1 MPSIYGPR
9 ASRLAWAINDIN
21 RWKKNSFRNVQY
33 GPKTRLI
40 RGIYFWHR
48 GYAISDLYQR
58 VASSFK
64 TKLKYIVFSFSL
76 GQLTSTADP
85 TLPYKGAHFE
95 GRELVVEEIVQ
106 KLTQDPDPSR
116 IIIIVGI
123 PGMGKTQVA
132 IHVSHLLKE
141 EHKKAVIFIEKK
153 QKLTEICTEIILG
166 INPLAPRLSES
177 HDMVTIAKKRLKEL
191 KEKKVIVLDN
201 VEGIQQQDGMEFD
214 DFLRY
219 VETYAPH
226 VQLIIT
232 TREDVSFRSL
242 NMCKVRLDRLDSESS
257 ARLLQDLVSNCEER
271 HIKELGNLCGGIPLV
286 LVNCAGLL
294 EEGFNPEDLVAR
306 LKENP
311 IPLFKTNAEDV
322 YNALRQ
328 FLVNISENIKANLVR
343 LSVFPS
349 AFSVKDMKAL
359 FGDVLQPEAVKNT
372 MIRRSLLRRIDNEKL
387 VLHPLVRE
395 FLKAERK
402 LLKMDVVGEK
412 AQYKFNQH
420 YLELLE
426 TSSKQFI
433 SKKWSRNAIF
443 TFRTEKA
450 NILEMFNNFLQEGG
464 DKKETESCIDF
475 ANSTKVLDF
484 LAKVL
489 SPPSECVELYERCCH
504 IAEASSDKRR
514 LADSL
519 TALGFLL
526 LSKEAHGGVSDD
538 TLKKFQRAYEIP
550 QNLPKEQQ
558 HCETHAHTMSKLGL
572 CYALQVKLRIELSV
586 LNFIASIT

>member
-1 MPSIYGPR
+1 M
-9 ASRLAWAINDIN
+9 
-21 RWKKNSFRNVQY
+21 VQ
-33 GPKTRLI
+33 
-40 RGIYFWHR
+40 
-48 GYAISDLYQR
+48 
-58 VASSFK
+58 
-64 TKLKYIVFSFSL
+64 
-76 GQLTSTADP
+76 
-85 TLPYKGAHFE
+85 
-95 GRELVVEEIVQ
+95 EIVQ
-106 KLTQDPDPSR
+106 ELTKDPNPSR
-116 IIIIVGI
+116 VIIIVGI

-132 IHVSHLLKE
+132 IYVSHLLK
-141 EHKKAVIFIEKK
+141 EHKKAVIFIEEK
-153 QKLTEICTEIILG
+153 QKLTEICSEILRE

-191 KEKKVIVLDN
+191 KEKKVIVLDS
-201 VEGIQQQDGMEFD
+201 VQGIQQQQQQQQLQQQQQQQQQRGGKEFD

-232 TREDVSFRSL
+232 TREDVGFRSS
-242 NMCKVRLDRLDSESS
+242 NICKVRLDRLDSESS
-257 ARLLQDLVSNCEER
+257 AKLLQDLVPNCEER

-294 EEGFNPEDLVAR
+294 EEGFSPEDLVAR

-349 AFSVKDMKAL
+349 AFSVKDMKVL
-359 FGDVLQPEAVKNT
+359 FGDVLQPEVVKNT
-372 MIRRSLLRRIDNEKL
+372 MIRRSLLRKIDNEKL
-387 VLHPLVRE
+387 VLHRLVRE

-402 LLKMDVVGEK
+402 LLNMDDVGNDAEH
-412 AQYKFNQH
+412 KFNQR

-433 SKKWSRNAIF
+433 NKKWSQNAIF

-450 NILEMFNNFLQEGG
+450 NILEMFKNFLQEGG
-464 DKKETESCIDF
+464 DKKEAESCIDV

-504 IAEASSDKRR
+504 IAEASNDKRR

-519 TALGFLL
+519 TALGFLRL
-526 LSKEAHGGVSDD
+526 CKEAHQEVSDD
-538 TLKKFQRAYEIP
+538 TFKKFQRAYEIG
-550 QNLPKEQQ
+550 QKLPKKQQ
-558 HCETHAHTMSKLGL
+558 RCETHAHTISKLGL

-586 LNFIASIT
+586 LNFVASIT

>member
-1 MPSIYGPR
+1 M
-9 ASRLAWAINDIN
+9 
-21 RWKKNSFRNVQY
+21 VQ
-33 GPKTRLI
+33 
-40 RGIYFWHR
+40 
-48 GYAISDLYQR
+48 
-58 VASSFK
+58 
-64 TKLKYIVFSFSL
+64 
-76 GQLTSTADP
+76 
-85 TLPYKGAHFE
+85 
-95 GRELVVEEIVQ
+95 EIVQ

-116 IIIIVGI
+116 IIVIVGI

-141 EHKKAVIFIEKK
+141 EHKKAVIFIEEK
-153 QKLTEICTEIILG
+153 QKLTEICSEILRE

-191 KEKKVIVLDN
+191 KEKKVIVLDS
-201 VEGIQQQDGMEFD
+201 VQGIQQQQQQQRVGKEFD

-232 TREDVSFRSL
+232 TREDVGFRSF
-242 NMCKVRLDRLDSESS
+242 NICKMRLDRLDSESS
-257 ARLLQDLVSNCEER
+257 AKLLQDLVPNCEER

-294 EEGFNPEDLVAR
+294 EEDFSPEEMVAR

-311 IPLFKTNAEDV
+311 IPLLKTNAEDV

-359 FGDVLQPEAVKNT
+359 FGDVLDPEAVKNN

-387 VLHPLVRE
+387 VLHPLVRD

-402 LLKMDVVGEK
+402 LLNMEVVGEK
-412 AQYKFNQH
+412 AQHKFNQH

-433 SKKWSRNAIF
+433 SKKWSQNAIF

-450 NILEMFNNFLQEGG
+450 NILEMFNNFLLEGG
-464 DKKETESCIDF
+464 DKKESCIDF

-489 SPPSECVELYERCCH
+489 SPPSECVELYERCYH
-504 IAEASSDKRR
+504 IAETSSDPRR

-519 TALGFLL
+519 TAVGFLRL
-526 LSKEAHGGVSDD
+526 CKEAHRGVSHD
-538 TLKKFQRAYEIP
+538 TVEMFQRAYEIW
-550 QNLPKEQQ
+550 QNLPNELQL
-558 HCETHAHTMSKLGL
+558 CETHAHTISKLGL
-572 CYALQVKLRIELSV
+572 CYALQVKLQIKSSV
-586 LNFIASIT
+586 LNFITSIT

>member
-1 MPSIYGPR
+1 M
-9 ASRLAWAINDIN
+9 A
-21 RWKKNSFRNVQY
+21 
-33 GPKTRLI
+33 
-40 RGIYFWHR
+40 RGEPFGI
-48 GYAISDLYQR
+48 GAALSDLYQR
-58 VASSFK
+58 VVSSLK
-64 TKLKYIVFSFSL
+64 TKLKYTVFSFPL

-85 TLPYKGAHFE
+85 TLPFKGAHFE
-95 GRELVVEEIVQ
+95 GREAVVKEVVQ
-106 KLTQDPDPSR
+106 KLTQDPNPSR

-141 EHKKAVIFIEKK
+141 EHKKAVIFIEGK
-153 QKLTEICTEIILG
+153 QKFTEICSEILRQ

-177 HDMVTIAKKRLKEL
+177 HDMVTIAKRRLKEL
-191 KEKKVIVLDN
+191 KEKKVIVLDS
-201 VEGIQQQDGMEFD
+201 VEGIQKQGGQEFD

-232 TREDVSFRSL
+232 TREDVSFRSQ
-242 NMCKVRLDRLDSESS
+242 NICKVRLDRLDSESS
-257 ARLLQDLVSNCEER
+257 AKLLRDLVPNCEER
-271 HIKELGNLCGGIPLV
+271 HIKELGNRCSGIPLV

-294 EEGFNPEDLVAR
+294 EEGFSPEDLVAR

-311 IPLFKTNAEDV
+311 IPLLKTNAEDV

-349 AFSVKDMKAL
+349 AFSVKDIKAL
-359 FGDVLQPEAVKNT
+359 FGDVLEPEDVKNT

-395 FLKAERK
+395 FLKAEKK
-402 LLKMDVVGEK
+402 LLKMDAVGEK
-412 AQYKFNQH
+412 AQHKFNQH

-433 SKKWSRNAIF
+433 SKRWSQNAIS

-450 NILEMFNNFLQEGG
+450 NILEMFTNFLQEGG

-489 SPPSECVELYERCCH
+489 SPPSECVELYERFYH
-504 IAEASSDKRR
+504 IAKASNDTRR

-519 TALGFLL
+519 TALGFLRL
-526 LSKEAHGGVSDD
+526 CKKAHRGVNHD
-538 TLKKFQRAYEIP
+538 TVEMFQRAYEIR
-550 QNLPKEQQ
+550 QNLPTEQQ
-558 HCETHAHTMSKLGL
+558 HCETHAHTISKLGL
-572 CYALQVKLRIELSV
+572 CYALQVKLQIKLSV
-586 LNFIASIT
+586 PNFITSIT

>member
-1 MPSIYGPR
+1 M
-9 ASRLAWAINDIN
+9 
-21 RWKKNSFRNVQY
+21 Q
-33 GPKTRLI
+33 
-40 RGIYFWHR
+40 
-48 GYAISDLYQR
+48 
-58 VASSFK
+58 
-64 TKLKYIVFSFSL
+64 
-76 GQLTSTADP
+76 
-85 TLPYKGAHFE
+85 
-95 GRELVVEEIVQ
+95 EIVQ

-116 IIIIVGI
+116 VISIVGI

-141 EHKKAVIFIEKK
+141 EHKKAVIFIEEK
-153 QKLTEICTEIILG
+153 QKLTEICSEILRE

-177 HDMVTIAKKRLKEL
+177 HDMVTIAKRRLKEL
-191 KEKKVIVLDN
+191 KEKKVIVLDS
-201 VEGIQQQDGMEFD
+201 VEGIQQQGKEFD
-214 DFLRY
+214 NFLRY

-232 TREDVSFRSL
+232 TREDVGFRSSNIYRVL
-242 NMCKVRLDRLDSESS
+242 LDRLDFESS
-257 ARLLQDLVSNCEER
+257 AKLLQDLVPNCEER
-271 HIKELGNLCGGIPLV
+271 HIKELGKLCGGIPLV

-294 EEGFNPEDLVAR
+294 EEDFSPEELVAR

-387 VLHPLVRE
+387 VLHPLVRD

-402 LLKMDVVGEK
+402 LLNMDVVGEK
-412 AQYKFNQH
+412 AQHKFNQH

-433 SKKWSRNAIF
+433 SKKWSQNAIF

-450 NILEMFNNFLQEGG
+450 NILEMFKNFLKEGG

-489 SPPSECVELYERCCH
+489 SPPSECVKLYKKFYH
-504 IAEASSDKRR
+504 IAKASSNTRR

-519 TALGFLL
+519 NALGFLRL
-526 LSKEAHGGVSDD
+526 CKEAHRGVSQD
-538 TLKKFQRAYEIP
+538 TVEKFQRAYEIRK
-550 QNLPKEQQ
+550 NLPKELQ
-558 HCETHAHTMSKLGL
+558 HCETHAHTISKLGL
-572 CYALQVKLRIELSV
+572 CYALQVKLQIELINISV
-586 LNFIASIT
+586 FTFGGAKRSGSDR

>member
-1 MPSIYGPR
+1 M
-9 ASRLAWAINDIN
+9 
-21 RWKKNSFRNVQY
+21 Q
-33 GPKTRLI
+33 
-40 RGIYFWHR
+40 
-48 GYAISDLYQR
+48 
-58 VASSFK
+58 
-64 TKLKYIVFSFSL
+64 
-76 GQLTSTADP
+76 
-85 TLPYKGAHFE
+85 
-95 GRELVVEEIVQ
+95 EIVQ

-116 IIIIVGI
+116 IIVIVGI

-141 EHKKAVIFIEKK
+141 EHKKAVIFIEEK
-153 QKLTEICTEIILG
+153 QKLTEICSEILRE

-177 HDMVTIAKKRLKEL
+177 HDMVTIAKKGLKEL
-191 KEKKVIVLDN
+191 KEKKVIVLDS
-201 VEGIQQQDGMEFD
+201 VQGIQQQQQQLQQQQQRGGKEFD

-232 TREDVSFRSL
+232 TREDVGFRSS
-242 NMCKVRLDRLDSESS
+242 NICKVRLDRLDSESS
-257 ARLLQDLVSNCEER
+257 AKLLQDLVPNCEER

-294 EEGFNPEDLVAR
+294 EEGFSPEDLVAR
-306 LKENP
+306 LKQKP
-311 IPLFKTNAEDV
+311 IPLLKTNAEDV

-359 FGDVLQPEAVKNT
+359 FGDVLEPEDVKNT

-402 LLKMDVVGEK
+402 LLNMNVVGEK
-412 AQYKFNQH
+412 AQHKFNQH

-433 SKKWSRNAIF
+433 SKRWSQNAIS

-450 NILEMFNNFLQEGG
+450 NILEMFTNFLQEEG

-489 SPPSECVELYERCCH
+489 SPPSECLELYKRCYH
-504 IAEASSDKRR
+504 IAKASSDTRR

-519 TALGFLL
+519 TAVGFLRL
-526 LSKEAHGGVSDD
+526 CKEAHRGVSHD
-538 TLKKFQRAYEIP
+538 TVEMFQRAYEIR
-550 QNLPKEQQ
+550 QNLPKELQ
-558 HCETHAHTMSKLGL
+558 HCETHAHTISKLGL
-572 CYALQVKLRIELSV
+572 CYALQVKLRIESSV
-586 LNFIASIT
+586 LYFITSIT

>member
-1 MPSIYGPR
+1 M
-9 ASRLAWAINDIN
+9 
-21 RWKKNSFRNVQY
+21 Q
-33 GPKTRLI
+33 
-40 RGIYFWHR
+40 
-48 GYAISDLYQR
+48 
-58 VASSFK
+58 
-64 TKLKYIVFSFSL
+64 
-76 GQLTSTADP
+76 
-85 TLPYKGAHFE
+85 
-95 GRELVVEEIVQ
+95 EIVQ

-116 IIIIVGI
+116 IIVIVGI

-141 EHKKAVIFIEKK
+141 EHKKAVIFIEGK
-153 QKLTEICTEIILG
+153 QKFTEICSEILRQ

-201 VEGIQQQDGMEFD
+201 VEGIQQQGGKEFD

-232 TREDVSFRSL
+232 TREDVGFRSW
-242 NMCKVRLDRLDSESS
+242 NICKVRLDRLDSESS
-257 ARLLQDLVSNCEER
+257 ARLLQDLVPNCEER

-294 EEGFNPEDLVAR
+294 EEGFSPEDLVAR

-359 FGDVLQPEAVKNT
+359 FGDVLQPEVVKYA
-372 MIRRSLLRRIDNEKL
+372 MIRRSLLRRVDDEKL
-387 VLHPLVRE
+387 VLQRLVRE
-395 FLKAERK
+395 FLKTERK
-402 LLKMDVVGEK
+402 LLNMDDIGNDAER
-412 AQYKFNQH
+412 KFNQH

-433 SKKWSRNAIF
+433 NKKWWLNAIF

-450 NILEMFNNFLQEGG
+450 NILEMLKNFLQEGG
-464 DKKETESCIDF
+464 GKKEVESCIDVV
-475 ANSTKVLDF
+475 NSTKVLDF
-484 LAKVL
+484 LVKVL
-489 SPPSECVELYERCCH
+489 SSPSECVELYERFYH

-519 TALGFLL
+519 TALGFLRL
-526 LSKEAHGGVSDD
+526 CKEAHRRVSDD
-538 TLKKFQRAYEIP
+538 TLKKFQRAYEIRK
-550 QNLPKEQQ
+550 NLPKELQ
-558 HCETHAHTMSKLGL
+558 HCETHALTISKLGL

>member
-1 MPSIYGPR
+1 M
-9 ASRLAWAINDIN
+9 
-21 RWKKNSFRNVQY
+21 VQ
-33 GPKTRLI
+33 
-40 RGIYFWHR
+40 
-48 GYAISDLYQR
+48 
-58 VASSFK
+58 
-64 TKLKYIVFSFSL
+64 
-76 GQLTSTADP
+76 
-85 TLPYKGAHFE
+85 
-95 GRELVVEEIVQ
+95 EIVQ

-116 IIIIVGI
+116 IIVIVGI

-141 EHKKAVIFIEKK
+141 EHKKAVIFIEEK
-153 QKLTEICTEIILG
+153 QKLTEICSEILRE
-166 INPLAPRLSES
+166 INPLAPRLSDS

-191 KEKKVIVLDN
+191 KEKKVIVLDS
-201 VEGIQQQDGMEFD
+201 VEGIQQQQQQQQQQSGKEFD

-232 TREDVSFRSL
+232 TREDVSFRSQ
-242 NMCKVRLDRLDSESS
+242 NICKVRLDRLDSESS
-257 ARLLQDLVSNCEER
+257 AKLLQDLVPNCEER

-294 EEGFNPEDLVAR
+294 EEDFSPEDLVAR

-311 IPLFKTNAEDV
+311 IPLLKTNAEDV

-359 FGDVLQPEAVKNT
+359 FGDVLDPEAVKNT

-387 VLHPLVRE
+387 LLHPLVRD
-395 FLKAERK
+395 FLRTERK

-412 AQYKFNQH
+412 AQHKFNQH

-433 SKKWSRNAIF
+433 NKKWSQNAIF

-450 NILEMFNNFLQEGG
+450 NILEMFKNFLQEGG
-464 DKKETESCIDF
+464 DKKEAESCIDV
-475 ANSTKVLDF
+475 ANSTTVLDF

-489 SPPSECVELYERCCH
+489 SPPSECVKLYERCCH
-504 IAEASSDKRR
+504 IAEASNDTRR

-519 TALGFLL
+519 TALGFLRL
-526 LSKEAHGGVSDD
+526 CKEAHRGVSHD
-538 TLKKFQRAYEIP
+538 TVEMFQRAYEIRK
-550 QNLPKEQQ
+550 NLPKDLQY
-558 HCETHAHTMSKLGL
+558 CETHAHTISKLGL
-572 CYALQVKLRIELSV
+572 CYALQVKLQIELSV
-586 LNFIASIT
+586 LIFITSIT

>member
-1 MPSIYGPR
+1 M
-9 ASRLAWAINDIN
+9 
-21 RWKKNSFRNVQY
+21 
-33 GPKTRLI
+33 
-40 RGIYFWHR
+40 
-48 GYAISDLYQR
+48 YQR
-58 VASSFK
+58 VVSSFK

-76 GQLTSTADP
+76 GQLTATANP
-85 TLPYKGAHFE
+85 TLPYKGAHFK
-95 GRELVVEEIVQ
+95 GRELVVQEIVQ
-106 KLTQDPDPSR
+106 KLTKDPNPSR
-116 IIIIVGI
+116 VIIIVGI

-141 EHKKAVIFIEKK
+141 EHKKAVVFIEKK
-153 QKLTEICTEIILG
+153 QKLTEICSEILRE
-166 INPLAPRLSES
+166 INPQALRLSES
-177 HDMVTIAKKRLKEL
+177 HDMVAIAKTRLKEL
-191 KEKKVIVLDN
+191 QEKKVIVLDS
-201 VEGIQQQDGMEFD
+201 VEGIQQQGEEFD

-219 VETYAPH
+219 VETYAPL

-232 TREDVSFRSL
+232 TRKDVGFRSM
-242 NMCKVRLDRLDSESS
+242 NIPIVPLDGLDPELS
-257 ARLLQDLVSNCEER
+257 AKLLQDLVPNCEER

-286 LVNCAGLL
+286 LVNFAGLL
-294 EEGFNPEDLVAR
+294 EESFSPENLVAR

-322 YNALRQ
+322 YNSLRQ

-349 AFSVKDMKAL
+349 AFSVEDMKAL
-359 FGDVLQPEAVKNT
+359 FGDVLEPEAVKNT
-372 MIRRSLLRRIDNEKL
+372 MIRRSLLRRIDDEKL

-412 AQYKFNQH
+412 AQHKFNQH

-426 TSSKQFI
+426 TSSKQFV
-433 SKKWSRNAIF
+433 SKEWSQNAIS

-450 NILEMFNNFLQEGG
+450 NILEVFKNFLQEGG
-464 DKKETESCIDF
+464 DKKEAESCIDV

-504 IAEASSDKRR
+504 IAEASNDTRR

-519 TALGFLL
+519 TALGFLRL
-526 LSKEAHGGVSDD
+526 CKEAHRGVSPD
-538 TLKKFQRAYEIP
+538 TVEKFQRAYQIR
-550 QNLPKEQQ
+550 QKFPKEQQ
-558 HCETHAHTMSKLGL
+558 HCETHAHTISKLGL
-572 CYALQVKLRIELSV
+572 CYALQVKKE
-586 LNFIASIT
+586 

>member
-1 MPSIYGPR
+1 M
-9 ASRLAWAINDIN
+9 
-21 RWKKNSFRNVQY
+21 VQ
-33 GPKTRLI
+33 K
-40 RGIYFWHR
+40 
-48 GYAISDLYQR
+48 
-58 VASSFK
+58 V
-64 TKLKYIVFSFSL
+64 
-76 GQLTSTADP
+76 
-85 TLPYKGAHFE
+85 
-95 GRELVVEEIVQ
+95 VQ
-106 KLTQDPDPSR
+106 KLTQHPNPSR

-141 EHKKAVIFIEKK
+141 EHKKAVIFIEEK
-153 QKLTEICTEIILG
+153 QKLTEICSEILRE

-191 KEKKVIVLDN
+191 KEKKVIVLDS
-201 VEGIQQQDGMEFD
+201 VEGIQQQGGKEFD

-232 TREDVSFRSL
+232 TREDVGFRSSDI
-242 NMCKVRLDRLDSESS
+242 CKVRLDRLDSESS
-257 ARLLQDLVSNCEER
+257 AKLLQDLVPNCEER

-359 FGDVLQPEAVKNT
+359 FGDVLEPEAVKNT

-402 LLKMDVVGEK
+402 LLNMDDIGER
-412 AQYKFNQH
+412 AEHKFNRH

-433 SKKWSRNAIF
+433 SKKWSQKAIF

-464 DKKETESCIDF
+464 DKNETESCIDF

-489 SPPSECVELYERCCH
+489 SPPSECLELYKRCYH
-504 IAEASSDKRR
+504 IAKASSDTKR

-519 TALGFLL
+519 TAVGFLRL
-526 LSKEAHGGVSDD
+526 CKEAHRGVSHDIVEM
-538 TLKKFQRAYEIP
+538 FQRAYEIR
-550 QNLPKEQQ
+550 QNLSEELQY
-558 HCETHAHTMSKLGL
+558 CETHAHTISKLGL
-572 CYALQVKLRIELSV
+572 CNALQVKLQIRSSV
-586 LNFIASIT
+586 LNFITSIT

>member
-1 MPSIYGPR
+1 MICINEL
-9 ASRLAWAINDIN
+9 LALF
-21 RWKKNSFRNVQY
+21 KK
-33 GPKTRLI
+33 
-40 RGIYFWHR
+40 
-48 GYAISDLYQR
+48 
-58 VASSFK
+58 
-64 TKLKYIVFSFSL
+64 KLKYIVFSFSV
-76 GQLTSTADP
+76 GQLTATANP
-85 TLPYKGAHFE
+85 TLPYKGAHFK
-95 GRELVVEEIVQ
+95 GRELVVQEIVQ
-106 KLTQDPDPSR
+106 KLTTDPNPSR
-116 IIIIVGI
+116 VIIIVGI

-141 EHKKAVIFIEKK
+141 EHKKAVVFIEEK
-153 QKLTEICTEIILG
+153 QKLTEICSEILRE

-177 HDMVTIAKKRLKEL
+177 HDMVAIAKGRLKEL
-191 KEKKVIVLDN
+191 QEKKVIVLDS
-201 VEGIQQQDGMEFD
+201 VEGIQQQGEEFD

-219 VETYAPH
+219 VETYAPL

-232 TREDVSFRSL
+232 TRKDVGFRSM
-242 NMCKVRLDRLDSESS
+242 NIPIVSLDGLDPELS
-257 ARLLQDLVSNCEER
+257 AKLLQDLVPNCEER

-294 EEGFNPEDLVAR
+294 EEGFSPENLVAR

-311 IPLFKTNAEDV
+311 IPLFKTIAEDV
-322 YNALRQ
+322 YNSLRQ

-349 AFSVKDMKAL
+349 AFSVKDMKVL
-359 FGDVLQPEAVKNT
+359 FGDVLQPEVVKNT
-372 MIRRSLLRRIDNEKL
+372 MIRRSLLRKIDNEKL
-387 VLHPLVRE
+387 VLHRLVRE

-402 LLKMDVVGEK
+402 LLNMDDVGNDAEH
-412 AQYKFNQH
+412 KFNQH

-426 TSSKQFI
+426 TSSKQFV
-433 SKKWSRNAIF
+433 SKEWSQNAIS

-450 NILEMFNNFLQEGG
+450 NILEVFKNFLQEGG
-464 DKKETESCIDF
+464 DKKEAESCIDV

-504 IAEASSDKRR
+504 IAEASNDTRR

-526 LSKEAHGGVSDD
+526 LCKEAHRRVSPD
-538 TLKKFQRAYEIP
+538 TVEKFQRAYEIR
-550 QNLPKEQQ
+550 QKFPKEQQ
-558 HCETHAHTMSKLGL
+558 HCETYTLTISKLGL
-572 CYALQVKLRIELSV
+572 CYALQVKKE
-586 LNFIASIT
+586 

>member
-1 MPSIYGPR
+1 M
-9 ASRLAWAINDIN
+9 
-21 RWKKNSFRNVQY
+21 
-33 GPKTRLI
+33 
-40 RGIYFWHR
+40 
-48 GYAISDLYQR
+48 YQR
-58 VASSFK
+58 AVSSFE

-76 GQLTSTADP
+76 GQLTATADP
-85 TLPYKGAHFE
+85 TLPYKGAHFK
-95 GRELVVEEIVQ
+95 GRELVVQEIVQ

-141 EHKKAVIFIEKK
+141 EHKKAVIFIEGK
-153 QKLTEICTEIILG
+153 QKFTEICSEILRQ
-166 INPLAPRLSES
+166 INPLAPTLSES
-177 HDMVTIAKKRLKEL
+177 QDMIRIAKRRLKEL
-191 KEKKVIVLDN
+191 REKRVIVLDS
-201 VEGIQQQDGMEFD
+201 VEGIQQQGKEFD

-219 VETYAPH
+219 VETCASN

-232 TREDVSFRSL
+232 TREDVGFRSF
-242 NMCKVRLDRLDSESS
+242 NICKIRLDRLGSESS
-257 ARLLQDLVSNCEER
+257 AELLQDLVPNCEER

-294 EEGFNPEDLVAR
+294 EEDFSPEEMVAR

-311 IPLFKTNAEDV
+311 IPLLKTNAEDV

-343 LSVFPS
+343 LAVFPS

-359 FGDVLQPEAVKNT
+359 FGDVLDPEAVKNT
-372 MIRRSLLRRIDNEKL
+372 MIRRSLLRRIDKEKL

-402 LLKMDVVGEK
+402 LLNMDVVGEK
-412 AQYKFNQH
+412 AQHKFNQH

-433 SKKWSRNAIF
+433 NKKWSQNAIF

-450 NILEMFNNFLQEGG
+450 NILEMFKNFLQNGG
-464 DKKETESCIDF
+464 DKKEAESCIDV

-484 LAKVL
+484 LAKVF

-504 IAEASSDKRR
+504 IAEASNDTRR

-519 TALGFLL
+519 TALGFLRL
-526 LSKEAHGGVSDD
+526 CKEAHRGVSHD
-538 TLKKFQRAYEIP
+538 TVEMFQRAYEIRK
-550 QNLPKEQQ
+550 NLPQDLQ
-558 HCETHAHTMSKLGL
+558 YCETHAHTISKLGL
-572 CYALQVKLRIELSV
+572 CYALQVKLQIELSV
-586 LNFIASIT
+586 LNFITSIT